1 MSENNL
7 HFGDRVEIL
16 TGKYTGQTGIIANSP
31 VISGRKPNKK
41 ITCDIN
47 IIIDNKTITIT
58 FEGSLNDLKV
68 IKPLNNPKEA
78 AVRKSRIPPSG
89 KSDSLTQLAAV
100 HSSSNISLPS
110 LTGVLSASSA
120 DICSLLGSK
129 QISPTISVGDLVQ
142 VKNTKGVWTDDM
154 ITTIQKKG
162 QSTEFTTKDSFCTF
176 SQENIRKQELF
187 RCIAIDNT
195 SVILSKKGGQVSS
208 VLPDITIDFEKFFS
222 NSKNLTSETIELLEN
237 LKQMNKPYNAKENP
251 LGLGTS
257 RETLDTKQKSI
268 LENAFNQC
276 LSIAKRSPNNSDAI
290 KTLFKIICEMI
301 GKSAADTDQMREGAL
316 AALIN
321 ELLWMVFSGSSSD
334 GTCSAALV
342 KLFDF
347 SLFCRKSSEGKLDDK
362 YYILTNNNIL
372 QYFFLLVNTIST
384 RQADIDK
391 FFSRNFNGQPISQ
404 FFSERVETSNSIIEK
419 ILDFINTNK
428 ITLQD
433 LYASEYFR
441 RTGKNILTVTIT
453 DLIKWIEENGLQR
466 REVDLNKMKIYLKFY
481 NDFEDFLK
489 TIIPPY
495 NGSNNSYGQELTK
508 GQKIFIPQWLFDMF
522 INMNLGKINKSKSE
536 EELNLEA
543 LRALILDLIRGHD
556 FNINNL
562 ESIRYIF
569 PTLFKD
575 EEWEFLKENLTVDR
589 SVLQFLDRF
598 DMPGICLM
606 NKAHDGD
613 VKGLFFECAMLA
625 ERIYDSP
632 TEEEKL
638 TGLSD
643 GNFFKGAININ
654 QVVISADFSTT
665 KSVGRGMWVKDTIQ
679 IINLINEYLRTTQP
693 NFVSADHFMELYGDM
708 IPSRFIEFC
717 GASAEYDSAA
727 NTGRPTIQ
735 FNYESCMKVSAGT
748 TGRFGIAIK
757 TMCKKDIPTKKIYLR
772 GLFDRICVP
781 DFTDM
786 WVNIPV
792 VQQPLSTWF
801 NQCLIKIMEII
812 KQDTRKG
819 VSVIKTKALLK
830 NIIKN
835 FKSKKFTEFTLDKP
849 PTEETLALKELH
861 SSLIE
866 EITRWTNQRNFD
878 NNPELRLIELLTIY
892 ANKLNTV
899 TTNERASNMYFQ
911 KLMDLI
917 NDLPSKQEAEL
928 LALAKLQVRT
938 QNLLSTQSTI
948 HETSMTNRNVTLDTV
963 TKAVNDCLQIF
974 NNLET
979 MRRLGRSEVEPIL
992 IQNDILEFI
1001 YDIVVELDKYL
1012 PNIETYYQKILE
1024 KARSSIDF
1032 EEGYLIKKI
1041 FGDRIVY
1048 LEYKY
1053 LLLAC
1058 VIYKLKVQGELKS
1071 SQMQF
1076 LETNVKRILE
1086 RPTDIEHNPEMC
1098 DIAIYDTSIHP
1109 LLQDIIDKCVF
1120 AINKNQEQVYFPSTT
1135 VQLEF
1140 LIQTQKITFN
1150 DYQKFMNLIDCP
1162 NIEQIPTCLRRY
1174 ISENGLLLSD
1184 QGRDARGL
1192 STMELSANPKNML
1205 RSSYQRPDVQSLS
1218 TVQSSVIAKKMLHSS
1233 GQVGLPQYLQSSHE
1247 VAKQSPLIFGHHDY
1261 KPTVSLFNKP
1271 RKIDEISEVSLDN
1284 ENLDANAI
1292 SELKNKII
1300 TETFQKIISEE
1311 IQDDPE
1317 IETNLIHINP
1327 DDIDLTL
1334 NLLLKNTNNNV
1345 TETQNLFY
1353 MILLDYQTKKREDF
1367 STTLLSIAETYYKE
1381 YKKSKK
1387 EGGRPST
1394 RGRKQKVNRFTKDR
1408 NRKLRKGK
1416 GTRKT
1421 YRKKNKTRRR

>member
-1 MSENNL
+1 
-7 HFGDRVEIL
+7 
-16 TGKYTGQTGIIANSP
+16 
-31 VISGRKPNKK
+31 
-41 ITCDIN
+41 
-47 IIIDNKTITIT
+47 
-58 FEGSLNDLKV
+58 
-68 IKPLNNPKEA
+68 
-78 AVRKSRIPPSG
+78 
-89 KSDSLTQLAAV
+89 
-100 HSSSNISLPS
+100 
-110 LTGVLSASSA
+110 
-120 DICSLLGSK
+120 
-129 QISPTISVGDLVQ
+129 
-142 VKNTKGVWTDDM
+142 
-154 ITTIQKKG
+154 
-162 QSTEFTTKDSFCTF
+162 
-176 SQENIRKQELF
+176 
-187 RCIAIDNT
+187 
-195 SVILSKKGGQVSS
+195 
-208 VLPDITIDFEKFFS
+208 
-222 NSKNLTSETIELLEN
+222 
-237 LKQMNKPYNAKENP
+237 
-251 LGLGTS
+251 
-257 RETLDTKQKSI
+257 
-268 LENAFNQC
+268 
-276 LSIAKRSPNNSDAI
+276 
-290 KTLFKIICEMI
+290 
-301 GKSAADTDQMREGAL
+301 
-316 AALIN
+316 
-321 ELLWMVFSGSSSD
+321 
-334 GTCSAALV
+334 
-342 KLFDF
+342 
-347 SLFCRKSSEGKLDDK
+347 
-362 YYILTNNNIL
+362 
-372 QYFFLLVNTIST
+372 
-384 RQADIDK
+384 
-391 FFSRNFNGQPISQ
+391 
-404 FFSERVETSNSIIEK
+404 
-419 ILDFINTNK
+419 
-428 ITLQD
+428 
-433 LYASEYFR
+433 
-441 RTGKNILTVTIT
+441 
-453 DLIKWIEENGLQR
+453 
-466 REVDLNKMKIYLKFY
+466 
-481 NDFEDFLK
+481 
-489 TIIPPY
+489 
-495 NGSNNSYGQELTK
+495 
-508 GQKIFIPQWLFDMF
+508 
-522 INMNLGKINKSKSE
+522 
-536 EELNLEA
+536 
-543 LRALILDLIRGHD
+543 
-556 FNINNL
+556 
-562 ESIRYIF
+562 
-569 PTLFKD
+569 
-575 EEWEFLKENLTVDR
+575 
-589 SVLQFLDRF
+589 
-598 DMPGICLM
+598 
-606 NKAHDGD
+606 
-613 VKGLFFECAMLA
+613 
-625 ERIYDSP
+625 
-632 TEEEKL
+632 
-638 TGLSD
+638 
-643 GNFFKGAININ
+643 
-654 QVVISADFSTT
+654 
-665 KSVGRGMWVKDTIQ
+665 
-679 IINLINEYLRTTQP
+679 
-693 NFVSADHFMELYGDM
+693 
-708 IPSRFIEFC
+708 
-717 GASAEYDSAA
+717 
-727 NTGRPTIQ
+727 
-735 FNYESCMKVSAGT
+735 
-748 TGRFGIAIK
+748 
-757 TMCKKDIPTKKIYLR
+757 
-772 GLFDRICVP
+772 
-781 DFTDM
+781 
-786 WVNIPV
+786 
-792 VQQPLSTWF
+792 
-801 NQCLIKIMEII
+801 MEII

-1041 FGDRIVY
+1041 FGDRIVN

-1192 STMELSANPKNML
+1192 STMEL
-1205 RSSYQRPDVQSLS
+1205 
-1218 TVQSSVIAKKMLHSS
+1218 SVIAKKMLHSS

>member
-7 HFGDRVEIL
+7 NVGDRVQIL
-16 TGKYTGQTGIIANSP
+16 TGKYTDQSGIIASTP
-31 VISGRKPNKK
+31 VISGRNPNKK
-41 ITCDIN
+41 ITCDIQ
-47 IIIDNKTITIT
+47 IDNKTKTTTIR
-58 FEGSLNDLKV
+58 FEGSLNDLIKV
-68 IKPLNNPKEA
+68 IEPLNIPKA
-78 AVRKSRIPPSG
+78 AVRKSRISSV

-100 HSSSNISLPS
+100 HSSSNIDPPP

-142 VKNTKGVWTDDM
+142 VKNSKGVWTDDI
-154 ITTIQKKG
+154 ITGIQKKG
-162 QSTEFTTKDSFCTF
+162 SEFRTKDSFCSV

-187 RCIAIDNT
+187 RCISIDNT

-208 VLPDITIDFEKFFS
+208 VLPDITIDFQNFFS
-222 NSKNLTSETIELLEN
+222 KSLTRETEDLLNN
-237 LKQMNKPYNAKENP
+237 LKEMNKPYNAKENP

-301 GKSAADTDQMREGAL
+301 GKSASDTDQMREGAL

-321 ELLWMVFSGSSSD
+321 ELLWRVFSGSSSD

-362 YYILTNNNIL
+362 YYILTNNSIL
-372 QYFFLLVNTIST
+372 QYLYLLANIIKDEEFKQKINNLFTTFFSGQTIS
-384 RQADIDK
+384 RY
-391 FFSRNFNGQPISQ
+391 ISSQ
-404 FFSERVETSNSIIEK
+404 QTPYIIIEE
-419 ILDFINTNK
+419 ILKFINESK

-433 LYASEYFR
+433 LYAEEYFR
-441 RTGKNILTVTIT
+441 RTRENILTVTIT
-453 DLIKWIEENGLQR
+453 DLIKWIEESGLQR
-466 REVDLNKMKIYLKFY
+466 GEVDLNKMKIYLKFY
-481 NDFEDFLK
+481 NEIEGFLK
-489 TIIPPY
+489 TIIPQY
-495 NGSNNSYGQELTK
+495 NGSNNSYGQQLTK

-522 INMNLGKINKSKSE
+522 INMNLNKINKSKSE
-536 EELNLEA
+536 EDLNLAA
-543 LRALILDLIRGHD
+543 LRSLILDLIRGHD
-556 FNINNL
+556 FDIDNL

-569 PTLFKD
+569 PKLFED
-575 EEWEFLKENLTVDR
+575 DEWEFLKANLKVDR
-589 SVLQFLDRF
+589 SVLEFLDRF

-735 FNYESCMKVSAGT
+735 FNYESCMKVSEGT

-781 DFTDM
+781 DFTGM

-792 VQQPLSTWF
+792 VQQHSSTWF

-835 FKSKKFTEFTLDKP
+835 FKSKKFTEFTLDKQP
-849 PTEETLALKELH
+849 LTEETLELKELH
-861 SSLIE
+861 TSLIQ
-866 EITRWTNQRNFD
+866 EITRWTNKRNFD
-878 NNPELRLIELLTIY
+878 DNPELRLIELLTIY
-892 ANKLNTV
+892 ANKINTV
-899 TTNERASNMYFQ
+899 TNERASNMCFQ

-917 NDLPSKQEAEL
+917 SDLPNKEESMLLTQATDMPKVKSEISKRLSLHQLEMREVKVTQE
-928 LALAKLQVRT
+928 
-938 QNLLSTQSTI
+938 
-948 HETSMTNRNVTLDTV
+948 NVSE
-963 TKAVNDCLQIF
+963 AMNDCFKIF
-974 NNLET
+974 NTL
-979 MRRLGRSEVEPIL
+979 PIL
-992 IQNDILEFI
+992 IDNGRQETPSIIQEEDKDILEFI
-1001 YDIVVELDKYL
+1001 FGIVVELNKVHSIRS
-1012 PNIETYYQKILE
+1012 IEDYYNAIRHIVE
-1024 KARSSIDF
+1024 SSPDLK
-1032 EEGYLIKKI
+1032 EGYCIKKI
-1041 FGDRIVY
+1041 FGN

-1058 VIYKLKVQGELKS
+1058 IIYKLKVPSEFDRHNIK
-1071 SQMQF
+1071 F
-1076 LETNVKRILE
+1076 LNETVKKILQ
-1086 RPTDIEHNPEMC
+1086 RPPDIEQIPEMC

-1109 LLQDIIDKCVF
+1109 LLQEIIDKCVF
-1120 AINKNQEQVYFPSTT
+1120 AINKNQEQVFFPSTT
-1135 VQLEF
+1135 VQVEF

-1150 DYQKFMNLIDCP
+1150 DYQKFMNLIDCA
-1162 NIEQIPTCLRRY
+1162 NNEQIPTCLRRY

-1184 QGRDARGL
+1184 QSRDARGL

-1218 TVQSSVIAKKMLHSS
+1218 TVESSVIAKKMLHSS

-1247 VAKQSPLIFGHHDY
+1247 VDKQSPLIFGYHDY
-1261 KPTVSLFNKP
+1261 KPAVSLFNKP

-1387 EGGRPST
+1387 EGGKPST
-1394 RGRKQKVNRFTKDR
+1394 RGRKQKDKRFTKGR

-1421 YRKKNKTRRR
+1421 YRKKNKTRRQ